1 MTRTLIV
8 EADKDF
14 RITIPADA
22 KVTFGPFSPP
32 GKADDR
38 YNPRSEGRAKG
49 TLRVYEGGKTKATE
63 SILAC
68 FTGVYGFRDVSR
80 IEFAEK
86 VAVEEGATVWKSDQ
100 NGYQREEKVK
110 RAEAWAEY
118 GPDGLLT
125 TKETDDDEVDGGF

>member
-1 MTRTLIV
+1 MSRTILV
-8 EADKDF
+8 ESDKDF
-14 RITIPADA
+14 RITIPDNA

-32 GKADDR
+32 GKDSDR

-68 FTGVYGFRDVSR
+68 FTGVYGFRDVSQV
-80 IEFAEK
+80 EYAEK

-118 GPDGLLT
+118 DANGLLLT
-125 TKETDDDEVDGGF
+125 TEEDDGDVD